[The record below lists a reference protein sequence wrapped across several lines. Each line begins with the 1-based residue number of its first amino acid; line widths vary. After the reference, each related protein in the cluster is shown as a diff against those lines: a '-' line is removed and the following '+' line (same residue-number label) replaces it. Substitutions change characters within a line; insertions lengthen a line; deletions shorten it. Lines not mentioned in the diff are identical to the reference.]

1 MTFVNQGNGMPE
13 LRRDPVLGRWVII
26 SAERGKRPTDFPRMI
41 ARRSSRKSCPF
52 CVGNEDKT
60 PPEVFAIRNGESQEN
75 GPGWSLRVVPN
86 KFPALA
92 VNCNLV
98 RKPEGIYD
106 KMSGCGVHEV
116 IIETTQHDTELSR
129 VPLTTVENLLWAIR
143 NRIHAH
149 RRDGRFRYVMVFK
162 NSGFAAGATLEHPH
176 TQLIATPIVPK
187 RVLEEL
193 AGCKNHFVQK
203 ERCIFCDIIEQETDS
218 GGKRLVARNDAAIAI
233 EPFAPRFPFETWILP
248 NHHHSSFEDTEEEE
262 YPLLAQILRDTM
274 LRLDLVLGSPSYNL
288 ILHTAPCHE
297 SDLEYYHWHIE
308 IMPKLIHV
316 AGFEWGSGF
325 YINPTSPEEA
335 AVHLRDADLSSGGGR
350 GTRAAAK

>member
-1 MTFVNQGNGMPE
+1 MSNRMQGNGMPD

-26 SAERGKRPTDFPRMI
+26 SAERGKRPTDFPRII
-41 ARRSSRKSCPF
+41 ARRSSKKSCPF

-60 PPEVFAIRNGESQEN
+60 PPEVFAIRDPKTEN
-75 GPGWSLRVVPN
+75 DSPGWTVRVVPN

-92 VNCNLV
+92 SDCKLV
-98 RKPEGIYD
+98 RRPEGIYD
-106 KMSGCGVHEV
+106 KMSGCGAHEV
-116 IIETTQHDTELSR
+116 IIETTEHDTELSR
-129 VPLTTVENLLWAIR
+129 LPVPGVENLLWAIR
-143 NRIHAH
+143 NRIQTHKADN
-149 RRDGRFRYVMVFK
+149 RYRYVLVFK

-193 AGCKNHFVQK
+193 AGCRNHFAQK

-218 GGKRLVARNDAAIAI
+218 GESRLVARNDAAIAI

-262 YPLLAQILRDTM
+262 YPLIAQIIRDT
-274 LRLDLVLGSPSYNL
+274 LYRLDVVLDSPSYNM
-288 ILHTAPCHE
+288 ILHTAPCQE

-335 AVHLRDADLSSGGGR
+335 AMHLRGADIRSGGNR
-350 GTRAAAK
+350 KKKTAAK